1 MIRKIRDSKGYV
13 SIEAVVISA
22 MILGIAVIAF
32 MAFQNRANQTVENSF
47 NVIDQAERNG
57 IVNKPWK

>member
-32 MAFQNRANQTVENSF
+32 MAFQNRANQTVENSL